1 MNILWNAVIK
11 MKKLITVLGIISALI
26 LILAGIFV
34 WYVGDY
40 YHAADKDAALADTDS
55 VKVSAADFGYVF
67 DGPGED
73 DALIF
78 YPGAKVEDLAYADL
92 LKCLAA
98 EGVDCFLVHMP
109 CNLAFL
115 GVNKADKVM
124 NAYDYEHWYLAGHS
138 LGGSMAADYAYKNS
152 EKLDGLIFL
161 AAYSTK
167 DLSETDLR
175 ILSVYGSED
184 KIVNMEKIEQG
195 RELMPSAY
203 EEFCIEGG
211 NHAGFGDYGKQ
222 SGDGDAAVSG
232 DEQRAQTMRK
242 IAEMIR

>member
-1 MNILWNAVIK
+1 MII
-11 MKKLITVLGIISALI
+11 MKKQKLITALGIISALI
-26 LILAGIFV
+26 FILAGIFV

-40 YHAADKDAALADTDS
+40 YHVTDKDAALADTDT

-73 DALIF
+73 SALIF

-92 LKCLAA
+92 LKRLAA

-109 CNLAFL
+109 CNLAIFSE
-115 GVNKADKVM
+115 NKADEVM
-124 NAYDYEHWYLAGHS
+124 GAYSYERWYLAGHS
-138 LGGSMAADYAYKNS
+138 LGGSIAANYAYKNS

-161 AAYSTK
+161 AAYPTK
-167 DLSETDLR
+167 DLSETDLK

-184 KIVNMEKIEQG
+184 KVVKMEKIEQG
-195 RELMPSAY
+195 RTLMPGAY
-203 EEFCIEGG
+203 DEFCIEGG

-222 SGDGDAAVSG
+222 NGDGDASVSG
-232 DEQRAQTMRK
+232 DEQKAQTARR

>member
-1 MNILWNAVIK
+1 
-11 MKKLITVLGIISALI
+11 MKKKKFITIPLIILAL
-26 LILAGIFV
+26 LFILAGICV

-40 YHAADKDAALADTDS
+40 YHVTDKDAALADTAA

-73 DALIF
+73 SALIF

-92 LKCLAA
+92 LKRLAS

-109 CNLAFL
+109 CNLALL
-115 GVNKADKVM
+115 GADKADIVM
-124 NAYDYEHWYLAGHS
+124 NAYSYEHWYIAGHS
-138 LGGSMAADYAYKNS
+138 LGGTMAANYAHKNS

-161 AAYSTK
+161 ASYSTE
-167 DLSETDLR
+167 DLSDTDLE

-184 KIVNMEKIEQG
+184 KVVKMEKIEQG
-195 RELMPSAY
+195 RGLMPSAY

-211 NHAGFGDYGKQ
+211 NHANFGDYGKQ
-222 SGDGDAAVSG
+222 SGDGDAAITG
-232 DEQRAQTMRK
+232 AEQKAQTVRR
-242 IAEMIR
+242 IAEMIL